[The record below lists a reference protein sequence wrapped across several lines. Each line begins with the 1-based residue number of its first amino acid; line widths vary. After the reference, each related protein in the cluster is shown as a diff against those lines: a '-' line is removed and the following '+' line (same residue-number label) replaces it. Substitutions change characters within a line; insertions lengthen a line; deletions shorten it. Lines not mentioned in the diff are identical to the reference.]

1 MLSKH
6 SGFSMIEV
14 LVTIFITVIGLLG
27 ISSLQLQSSRAV
39 QDSGNKSQ
47 AVWILKDLSNRMN
60 ANSAAL
66 SDYATSEYSCGTGTA
81 PKMCEDYNNGSNKVD
96 AANCSAKEVAEFDL
110 WDTVCP
116 RGFGNEEN
124 KIRTSH
130 ADFISNPVL
139 SVTVDNAN
147 NAATLTLTWDVRTS
161 SSDSYL
167 IDISNTKRTDSL
179 VREIQ
184 L

>member
-66 SDYATSEYSCGTGTA
+66 SDYATSEYSCGTA

-96 AANCSAKEVAEFDL
+96 AANCSASEVAAFDL
-110 WDTVCP
+110 WDTVCT
-116 RGFGNEEN
+116 RGYNTSQGN

-130 ADFISNPVL
+130 GDFISNPKL
-139 SVTVDNAN
+139 SITVDNTKN
-147 NAATLTLTWDVRTS
+147 SATLKLTWDVRTS

-167 IDISNTKRTDSL
+167 FDDSNKNRTDTL
-179 VREIQ
+179 EREIQ

>member
-27 ISSLQLQSSRAV
+27 ISSLQLQLQSSRAV

-66 SDYATSEYSCGTGTA
+66 SDYATSKYSCGTA

-116 RGFGNEEN
+116 RGFRNQGN

-147 NAATLTLTWDVRTS
+147 SAATLTLTWDVRTS